1 MQKHSHLPDPEQMSL
16 VTGIILLAYGMSQY
30 LEVPVRALGVQ
41 LPGIYIPIHFQFRTL
56 VFITVAVL
64 AAAGMDWMISNHP
77 DWHRQD
83 RIQHWLLPSL
93 TAWVIG
99 IPLYA
104 IPAGPA
110 WWGVFL
116 FGGVLM
122 VAVIISEYILVNPDD
137 KRALLA
143 GAGLSALSLA
153 LFMILAISIRVS
165 GSRLYIMVSAIG
177 LGSILVCLRVF
188 YMRLGNQWHYSWSVG
203 ITLLMIQLAAGFH
216 YLNISPIQ
224 FGLLLTGILYC
235 LLDISENILHGH
247 LTKQDLIA
255 PSIIMGTIISLSIA
269 LG

>member
-1 MQKHSHLPDPEQMSL
+1 MEKHSRLPDPEQMSL

-30 LEVPVRALGVQ
+30 LEVPVRPLGLQ
-41 LPGIYIPIHFQFRTL
+41 LPGIYIPINFQFRTL
-56 VFITVAVL
+56 VFITVALL
-64 AAAGMDWMISNHP
+64 AASGMDWMIANHP
-77 DWHRQD
+77 DWQRQD

-110 WWGVFL
+110 WWGVFF

-122 VAVIISEYILVNPDD
+122 VSVIISEYILVNPNDN
-137 KRALLA
+137 RAILA

-165 GSRLYIMVSAIG
+165 GARLYVMVSAIG
-177 LGSILVCLRVF
+177 FGSILVCLRVF
-188 YMRLGNQWHYSWSVG
+188 YMRSGNQWRYGWSVG
-203 ITLLMIQLAAGFH
+203 VALLMIQLAAGFH
-216 YLNISPIQ
+216 YLNLSPVQ

-235 LLDISENILHGH
+235 LLDIAENILHGH
-247 LTKQDLIA
+247 FTKKDLIA
-255 PSIIMGTIISLSIA
+255 PSIIMGSISILSVL